1 MVLRSVLCALLWL
14 WVSISCRS
22 IALGLEDSQTATLSV
37 IASPGQG
44 RPIPEH
50 MFGISFE
57 EINHAGAGGIW
68 AELVCNRGF
77 EDGGTNTP
85 SNIYPWSII
94 GNESYIMVSTDR
106 TSCFNRN
113 KVALRMEILCD
124 DDGPN
129 ICPSGGVGIHN
140 PGYWGMNIERG
151 EIYKIALHVKS
162 NDSIDL
168 YISLTSS
175 DGLQNLATT
184 DIKSNTLDMS
194 QWTKVELL
202 VRASGTNVNSRL
214 QLKTNKKGVIWLD
227 QVSVMPLETYKGH
240 GFRKDLA
247 SMLADLK
254 PQFLRFP
261 GGSYAE
267 GGWLN
272 NAFRW
277 RDTIGPWEER
287 PGHFND
293 IWKYWV
299 DDGLGFYEFLQL
311 AEDIGADP
319 LWVINAGISHNDQVN
334 PANILPFVQDTLD
347 GIEFARGDSGSKWGC
362 IRAAMGHSDP
372 FLLNYIAI
380 GNQDCSMRNYRGNYF
395 RFHSAIK
402 KAYPDIKVISNCD
415 GSSGYLDHPAD
426 MYDVHVYASADSMFS
441 MSHYFDWTPRVG
453 PKALVSEYAV
463 TGSGAGKGSF
473 LAALAQ
479 AGFLIGL
486 ERNSDVV
493 EMASNAPLFVNDNDR
508 RWNPDAIVFD
518 SWRHYGTPSYWMQHF
533 FKESSGA
540 IFQPSNL
547 QSTSSK
553 LVASA
558 IRWTNSDNGNDYLKI
573 KIVNYGGDLVNLKI
587 SVTGLANHVRA
598 LGSTNTILTGKLTDE
613 NSFSNP
619 EKVVP
624 IVYMLPN
631 AGKQMNVSVSPYS
644 INALDLLLAPESS
657 TAVTDI

>member
-1 MVLRSVLCALLWL
+1 
-14 WVSISCRS
+14 
-22 IALGLEDSQTATLSV
+22 
-37 IASPGQG
+37 
-44 RPIPEH
+44 
-50 MFGISFE
+50 
-57 EINHAGAGGIW
+57 
-68 AELVCNRGF
+68 
-77 EDGGTNTP
+77 
-85 SNIYPWSII
+85 
-94 GNESYIMVSTDR
+94 
-106 TSCFNRN
+106 
-113 KVALRMEILCD
+113 MEILCD

-129 ICPSGGVGIHN
+129 ICPSGGVGIYN

-261 GGSYAE
+261 VALMGGLGRSDNNETTSLGNDVIDPQEAQQAFEIVEANLGGAKGGSYAE

-319 LWVINAGISHNDQVN
+319 LWVINAGISHND
-334 PANILPFVQDTLD
+334 QDTLD

-540 IFQPSNL
+540 IIQPSNL

-631 AGKQMNVSVSPYS
+631 AGKEMSVSVSPYS
-644 INALDLLLAPESS
+644 INAFDLLLAPESS